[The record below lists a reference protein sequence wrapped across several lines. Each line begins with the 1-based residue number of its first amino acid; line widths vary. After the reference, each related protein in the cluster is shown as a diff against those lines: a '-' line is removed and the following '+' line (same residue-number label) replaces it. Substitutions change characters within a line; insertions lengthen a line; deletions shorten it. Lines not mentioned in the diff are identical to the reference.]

1 MTVFKI
7 FGLLSV
13 LLSSTSLGFYKSYTL
28 NLRCRKLSE
37 FCVSLEKLSHFI
49 TSSFKDLDVLL
60 RESFGGEID
69 TSGISK
75 EDKEI
80 LEKLFS
86 EIGISDR
93 QRDCNNVLMYKN
105 LLEKQLETA
114 EDDCKRLSR
123 LYNSLG
129 FLGGLSLCI
138 FLI

>member
-1 MTVFKI
+1 MAVFKI

-13 LLSSTSLGFYKSYTL
+13 LISSTALGFYKSYTL

-49 TSSFKDLDVLL
+49 TSSFKDLELLL

-93 QRDCNNVLMYKN
+93 QRDCNNVLMHKN

-114 EDDCKRLSR
+114 EDDCKRLSK

>member
-1 MTVFKI
+1 MAVFKI

-13 LLSSTSLGFYKSYTL
+13 LISSTALGFYKSYTL

-49 TSSFKDLDVLL
+49 TSSFKDLELLL

-114 EDDCKRLSR
+114 EDDCKRLSK

>member
-93 QRDCNNVLMYKN
+93 ERDFNSVVLCKS
-105 LLEKQLETA
+105 LFEKQLETA
-114 EDDCKRLSR
+114 EDDCKRLSN

-129 FLGGLSLCI
+129 FLGGLSICI
-138 FLI
+138 FFI

>member
-1 MTVFKI
+1 MAVFKI

-13 LLSSTSLGFYKSYTL
+13 LISSTALGFYKSYTL

-49 TSSFKDLDVLL
+49 TSSFKDLDFLL

-93 QRDCNNVLMYKN
+93 QRDCNNVLMHKN

-114 EDDCKRLSR
+114 EDDCKRLSK